1 MFQVSAFSVYLFY
14 FCPLDTIRYTPMTK
28 SIIPIIISFLLQ
40 YLLGIYPI
48 IYDVFIVKK
57 RTLTVFQVSALVL
70 GFILYFTI
78 HLQTAT
84 VNKITDA
91 AIIAIKI

>member
-1 MFQVSAFSVYLFY
+1 
-14 FCPLDTIRYTPMTK
+14 MTK

-48 IYDVFIVKK
+48 IHDVFIVKK
-57 RTLTVFQVSALVL
+57 EHSLFFKQVSALVL